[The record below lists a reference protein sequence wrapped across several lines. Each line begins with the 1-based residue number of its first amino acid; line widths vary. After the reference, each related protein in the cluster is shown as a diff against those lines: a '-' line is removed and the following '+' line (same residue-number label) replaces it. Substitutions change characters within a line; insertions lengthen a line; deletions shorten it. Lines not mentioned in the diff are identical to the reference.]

1 MFRIAS
7 AVAVLLLCNPAPADD
22 GSWTG
27 KKVMPAKSKFTF
39 QIDNAKGDRVEVEP
53 RAVLYTV
60 VRDDGGLLRLNTMG
74 QEGWGKKSEW
84 VTIPEA
90 TAHYTDL
97 LRADPKD
104 TWARLQRGISWRE
117 RGEFDNAV
125 KDFDE
130 CIRLDPKSGAAYR
143 FRGSVRAVQGEHK
156 RAIEDYDENIRL
168 EPKSAKAYFARGVS
182 WKELNELDKALADYD
197 EAIRLDPT
205 LAVAF
210 NNRANVHLAREE
222 YDEAL
227 KDYTEA
233 FRNDPR
239 HFGAVYNRGRI
250 WQQKREYE
258 KALKDYDESLR
269 IRPDFDY
276 ALAQK
281 ARLLAGC
288 PDEKFRNGKLAV
300 ELATRACELTKWNTG
315 DCLDALAAAYAE
327 EGDFEKAVK
336 YQKQAMEDKEYVKAQ
351 GESGRE
357 ALRLYEQK
365 KPYRQ

>member
-1 MFRIAS
+1 MRRTAS
-7 AVAVLLLCNPAPADD
+7 AVAVLALCHAAPADE
-22 GSWTG
+22 GTWTG
-27 KKVMPAKSKFTF
+27 KKVMPAKAKFSF
-39 QIDNAKGDRVEVEP
+39 QVDNAKGERTDVAP
-53 RAVLYTV
+53 RAAFYTV
-60 VRDDGGLLRLNTMG
+60 VRDEGGTLRLNAMG
-74 QEGWGKKSEW
+74 QEGWGKKAEW
-84 VTIPEA
+84 VPLPEA

-97 LRADPKD
+97 IRADPKD
-104 TWARLQRGISWRE
+104 TWARLHRGVSWRE
-117 RGEFDNAV
+117 RGEHENAV

-130 CIRLDPKSGAAYR
+130 CITLDPKMGAAFR
-143 FRGSVRAVQGEHK
+143 FRGSVRALRGDHAE
-156 RAIEDYDENIRL
+156 AIEDYGEAVRL
-168 EPKSAKAYFARGVS
+168 EPKSALAYFARGVS
-182 WKELNELDKALADYD
+182 WQALGELDKAIADYD
-197 EAIRLDPT
+197 KAIEFDPA

-210 NNRANVHLAREE
+210 NNRANVRLKREE

-250 WQQKREYE
+250 WHQKREYE

-288 PDEKFRNGKLAV
+288 PDAKFRNGKLAI
-300 ELATRACELTKWNTG
+300 ELATRACELTKWKTG

-327 EGDFEKAVK
+327 EGDFGKAVK
-336 YQKQAMEDKEYVKAQ
+336 YQKEALEDKRYAKEQ
-351 GESGRE
+351 GDAGRE